1 MHSILTSDTELIEQ
15 LHMGDKVAF
24 QKIYDRYWN
33 RLYRVA
39 VSKVRVTENAK
50 EIVQDIFLDLWQRH
64 QESHIND
71 LERYL
76 FSAVKY
82 KVLDFFKKEVLR
94 KQYADTMADSL
105 SEADWETEEALAY
118 SDLQQTLL
126 SGIDQLP
133 PKTKLI
139 FELNRIQYKSAE
151 EIAQL
156 MGIPLRTVEY
166 HISQGL
172 KTLRHYLKDYLITF
186 WLICISL
193 F

>member
-1 MHSILTSDTELIEQ
+1 MHSILTNDTELIEQ

-105 SEADWETEEALAY
+105 SEADWETEETLAY

-186 WLICISL
+186 WLVCISL